1 MSNDS
6 TAMAEQKGSSSSKSD
21 ERRDSPRVPM
31 SFWVRRAGSEGAFD
45 SHEGDLSLGGCAF
58 RGAVLEPGAQIEL
71 RFRLSTLPDEL
82 QVRGEVLTGTEVGLA
97 AATRVRFLDMPV
109 EAELAI
115 ARYLDD
121 LELAAPKR

>member
-1 MSNDS
+1 
-6 TAMAEQKGSSSSKSD
+6 MAEQTDSTNSKSD

-31 SFWVRRAGSEGAFD
+31 TFWVRRAGSEGPFE

-71 RFRLSTLPDEL
+71 RFRLPNFPAEL
-82 QVRGEVLTGTEVGLA
+82 HIRGEVLVGTELGVG
-97 AATRVRFLDMPV
+97 AATRVRFQDIPV

-115 ARYLDD
+115 ARHLDN
-121 LELAAPKR
+121 LELATPKS